1 MRTGGNPRRKEQ
13 TLLPEVPDGGAHRS
27 GARESLEEQT
37 DTLLDLFVG
46 VQHHPPIRVVDQA
59 HRQRAAQLAAPR
71 LVEDAA
77 AQTGSQ
83 HVQLRLTHRALET
96 QQQAVVEVGRV
107 VDTVLVED
115 ERVGQG
121 ADLQQPV
128 PVGRIASQPRHLQTE
143 HDASV
148 AEPDLGD
155 QLLEALAIPRRGA
168 RQSQVGVD
176 DDDALLR
183 PAQSQGA
190 LAQGIL
196 ALGTLAV
203 FEDLSHRR
211 LSHIQVGIAPQV
223 TRGDL
228 GVCLI
233 DHIRTA

>member
-1 MRTGGNPRRKEQ
+1 M
-13 TLLPEVPDGGAHRS
+13 
-27 GARESLEEQT
+27 
-37 DTLLDLFVG
+37 
-46 VQHHPPIRVVDQA
+46 DQA

-83 HVQLRLTHRALET
+83 HVQLSLTHRALET

-107 VDTVLVED
+107 VDPVLVED
-115 ERVGQG
+115 QRVGQG

-128 PVGRIASQPRHLQTE
+128 PVGRIAGQPRHLQTE
-143 HDASV
+143 HDASM
-148 AEPDLGD
+148 AEPNLGD
-155 QLLEALAIPRRGA
+155 QLLEAFAIARRGA
-168 RQSQVGVD
+168 RQSQVGV
-176 DDDALLR
+176 DDALLR

-223 TRGDL
+223 TGGDL